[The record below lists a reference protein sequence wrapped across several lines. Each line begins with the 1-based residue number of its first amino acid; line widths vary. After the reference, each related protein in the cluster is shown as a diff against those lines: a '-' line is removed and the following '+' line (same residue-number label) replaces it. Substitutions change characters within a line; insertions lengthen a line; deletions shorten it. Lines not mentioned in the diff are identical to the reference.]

1 MVQPKK
7 LSKAQAINAIKKY
20 TRAANYIAAAQIY
33 LQNNV
38 LLNKPLQHKDIK
50 PRLLGHWGTSPG
62 TNFIYANLQRLIKEN
77 NLNML
82 FVLGPGHGFPAL
94 QANLF
99 IEGSLQK
106 YYKKAT
112 HTKEGLQYL
121 AQQFSWPYGFPSHSN
136 PGAPG
141 VILEGGELGYSLA
154 TSYGAI
160 LDNPNLIVTCVV
172 GDGEAETG
180 PTATA
185 WHCNKFIDP
194 KTNGAVLPIIHL
206 NGYKIS
212 GPTIYGR
219 MSNEELT
226 HLFKGY
232 GYLPIIIDEKEEN
245 KRYVAMY
252 NAMNKAYE
260 KIKKIQTAAR
270 SKKHKQQSKPQFPV
284 IIMRSPKGWTG
295 IKQLHHHKMEGNCLS
310 HQVVGKKA
318 KTNDYELEKINK
330 WFRSYNFEELFSP
343 TKGFCDEIKSIVP
356 QKKYCMGNNKHAL
369 AAQIKKKLKLPNIN
383 NFTEDSRVPGTIGS
397 SSMRRAGAYL
407 EKVMELNK
415 KSNNF
420 RLFSPDET
428 YSNKLDAVFK
438 STKRAFMWPKK
449 SWDTDIDCSGKV
461 IEMLSE
467 HTLQGL
473 TQGYILT
480 GRHAIFAS
488 YEAFIEII
496 SSMADQYE
504 KFIRVSKEIPW
515 RKGAPSINYILTSSG
530 WRQEHNGFSHQN
542 PKFISGMLE
551 KPGCI
556 ANVYFPPDG
565 SSTLAVLEKCLKS
578 SDQINVVVA
587 GKTVEA
593 RWLTTSLAKK
603 ELEKGY
609 MTWDFI
615 SDKNPDIIF
624 VAVGDYLTKES
635 IAAIDCLKKTFPKI
649 KVRFI
654 NIIELTSIGIGR
666 TKDVSCQR
674 DSKKEIQKVFTKN
687 KPVIV
692 NYHGYPNDI
701 NSLLINYDNPKRF
714 HVHGY
719 TEHGSTTT
727 PFDMHVRNQTSRF
740 HLCIEAIE
748 LLHKEKKI
756 SKRDADKNIKEFQQK
771 LKDHKKYILKHGED
785 PEEIKYW
792 KWEKK

>member
-1 MVQPKK
+1 MVPKI
-7 LSKAQAINAIKKY
+7 SKAKAIDAIKKY
-20 TRAANYIAAAQIY
+20 HRAANYIAAAQIY

-38 LLNKPLQHKDIK
+38 LLHQPLTHENIK

-62 TNFIYANLQRLIKEN
+62 INFVYANLQRLITETN
-77 NLNML
+77 QSML

-99 IEGSLQK
+99 MEGSLEK
-106 YYKKAT
+106 YYKKAKKT
-112 HTKEGLQYL
+112 PAGLQYI
-121 AQQFSWPYGFPSHSN
+121 ASQFSWPYGFPSHSN

-141 VILEGGELGYSLA
+141 VILEGGELGYALA

-160 LDNPNLIVTCVV
+160 LDNPKLIVTCLI

-194 KTNGAVLPIIHL
+194 KTNGAVLPILHL

-219 MSNEELT
+219 MSNKELT
-226 HLFKGY
+226 NLFKGY
-232 GYLPIIIDEKEEN
+232 GYMPIIVDEKTDD
-245 KRYVAMY
+245 KMY
-252 NAMNKAYE
+252 ASMYDAINLAHKTITN
-260 KIKKIQTAAR
+260 IQTQARKKGAKPITKTQFPMIVLR
-270 SKKHKQQSKPQFPV
+270 SK
-284 IIMRSPKGWTG
+284 KGWTG
-295 IKQLHHHKMEGNCLS
+295 IKELNHQKIEGNCLA
-310 HQVVGKKA
+310 HQVVGKQA
-318 KTNDYELEKINK
+318 KTDDYELKKIEK
-330 WFRSYNFEELFSP
+330 WFKSYKFEELFNSK
-343 TKGFCDEIKSIVP
+343 TEFCSEIKSIIP
-356 QKKYCMGNNKHAL
+356 DKKYCMGLNSHAY
-369 AAQIKKKLKLPNIN
+369 AAKIKKNLKLPNIN
-383 NFTEDSRVPGTIGS
+383 KLTEDSSVPGTIGS

-407 EKVMELNK
+407 EQLTKLNP
-415 KSNNF
+415 NNF

-428 YSNKLDAVFK
+428 YSNKLDAIFH
-438 STKRAFMWPKK
+438 STKRAFVWPKE
-449 SWDTDIDCSGKV
+449 SWDTDMANSGKV

-515 RKGAPSINYILTSSG
+515 RRGAPSINYILTSSG

-551 KPGCI
+551 KPGNV

-578 SDQINVVVA
+578 TDKINVIVA
-587 GKTVEA
+587 GKTVEP
-593 RWLTTSLAKK
+593 RWLTIDLAKK
-603 ELEKGY
+603 ELEQGF
-609 MTWDFI
+609 MQWDFL

-624 VAVGDYLTKES
+624 ASVGDYLTKE
-635 IAAIDCLKKTFPKI
+635 AVGAVQLLKKYFPTIKI
-649 KVRFI
+649 RFI
-654 NIIELTSIGIGR
+654 NIIELTSLGMGKV
-666 TKDVSCQR
+666 TKDSNNKQDQLR
-674 DSKKEIQKVFTKN
+674 QSKLQTLFTSN

-701 NSLLINYDNPKRF
+701 NSLLIKYDNPKRF

-719 TEHGSTTT
+719 QEHGSTTT
-727 PFDMHVRNQTSRF
+727 PFDMHVRNQTSRY
-740 HLCIEAIE
+740 HLFIEAVT
-748 LLHKEKKI
+748 LLKTQGTINKEFANKKI
-756 SKRDADKNIKEFQQK
+756 QEFNTK
-771 LKDHKKYILKHGED
+771 LKEHKKYILKHGDD
-785 PEEIKYW
+785 PEELKNW
-792 KWEKK
+792 KWTK